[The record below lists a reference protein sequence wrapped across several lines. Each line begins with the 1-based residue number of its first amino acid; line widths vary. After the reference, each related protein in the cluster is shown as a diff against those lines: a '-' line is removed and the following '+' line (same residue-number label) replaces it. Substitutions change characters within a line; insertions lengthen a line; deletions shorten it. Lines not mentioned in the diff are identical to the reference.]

1 MKIHWGHKLVFFAVS
16 FMLFILGMVWYISR
30 ESVELVA
37 ENYYEKGINYQ
48 QEIDKFSAREG
59 RDFSF
64 TYDANAKLIRVH
76 FVTAKSTGAKINC
89 YRASDSKKDKTL
101 ESAIDADGNLNLPAS
116 SFDKGLWK
124 LTCEWIE
131 QGKEVAFTKEFYVQ

>member
-59 RDFSF
+59 NDFSF
-64 TYDANAKLIRVH
+64 NYDSNAQLILVH
-76 FVTAKSTGAKINC
+76 FFTLKSTAVKINF
-89 YRASDSKKDKTL
+89 YRASDSKKDRSF
-101 ESAIDADGNLNLPAS
+101 ESAIDAAGNLNLDAS
-116 SFDKGLWK
+116 LFDKGLWK
-124 LTCEWIE
+124 LTCEWTE

>member
-1 MKIHWGHKLVFFAVS
+1 M
-16 FMLFILGMVWYISR
+16 
-30 ESVELVA
+30 A